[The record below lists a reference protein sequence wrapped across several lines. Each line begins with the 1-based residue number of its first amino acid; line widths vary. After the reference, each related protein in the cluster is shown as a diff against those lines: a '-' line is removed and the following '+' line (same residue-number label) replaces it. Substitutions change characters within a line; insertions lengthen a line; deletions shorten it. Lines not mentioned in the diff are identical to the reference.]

1 MLLDIIIIVI
11 TTYTTWYASEILS
24 KGTEAI
30 GKRYN
35 IDGEMTEELICGKCG
50 GPSRMVKVP
59 KMMVELEEQLSEIE
73 GV

>member
-1 MLLDIIIIVI
+1 MH
-11 TTYTTWYASEILS
+11 S
-24 KGTEAI
+24 I

-59 KMMVELEEQLSEIE
+59 KMMVELEEQMSEIE

>member
-1 MLLDIIIIVI
+1 MDRDEKNIIVQCKNI
-11 TTYTTWYASEILS
+11 KNGKVEVMHS
-24 KGTEAI
+24 I

-50 GPSRMVKVP
+50 GPGRISKVP
-59 KMMVELEEQLSEIE
+59 KMVVDLEEQLSEIE